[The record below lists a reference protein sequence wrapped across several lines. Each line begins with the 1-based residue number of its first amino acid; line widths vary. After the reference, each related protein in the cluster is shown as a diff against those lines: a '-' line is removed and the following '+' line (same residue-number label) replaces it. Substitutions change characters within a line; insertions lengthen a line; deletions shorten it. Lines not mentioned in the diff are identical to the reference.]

1 MRAVNMA
8 MGLVMVMCMV
18 MIVVAVGAMDMGL
31 LGHLCLLRKIIAG
44 NYLTTVV
51 QMQVMPE

>member
-1 MRAVNMA
+1 VNMA

-31 LGHLCLLRKIIAG
+31 LGHLCYSGR
-44 NYLTTVV
+44 
-51 QMQVMPE
+51 